1 MKNLL
6 SRITSKKPWVD
17 VLNVSYDHQL
27 RYTDGAENDF
37 RREETLYVCVK
48 SNVRVNVGSSTG
60 TGSRAGKWALFQFSP
75 FLLTR
80 FFRNLFFLLSKT
92 LRGFWMSSDPKTSFV
107 DLPSKNFTFQD
118 FFCLKKGI

>member
-48 SNVRVNVGSSTG
+48 SNVRVNVGSSIG
-60 TGSRAGKWALFQFSP
+60 GSRKMGTIPVFIP

-80 FFRNLFFLLSKT
+80 FFRNFI
-92 LRGFWMSSDPKTSFV
+92 FWVLDEF
-107 DLPSKNFTFQD
+107 
-118 FFCLKKGI
+118 